1 MDLAVILDYV
11 SALCAGVL
19 ALLVAVHAGR
29 SVSRWLFVAGMT
41 VLAVERVFSGL
52 AFDSLLPGDRAYW
65 ELWRLLAM
73 GCAPGVWLA
82 FSMVYGR
89 GNAKEI
95 LRRWDLWLFG
105 AGLVPVLL
113 AVVFR
118 EGLLVFVGQAPA
130 ENQWVAGLGTP
141 GVVLYMI
148 FLVSLVVALM
158 NLERTY
164 RAAVGTMRWRIK
176 FMVLGLGMLFVVR
189 AYTSAE
195 ALIFHSLN
203 GRLHGI
209 NATGLILGCLL
220 IVRTLTRTGHFE
232 VGVYP
237 SRAVLSS
244 SVTVLLAGI
253 YLVLVGALAK
263 AMAFLPGGGSFEV
276 KALGVLVAMV
286 FLAMLLMSERLRAR
300 VNRFVSRHFR
310 RPVHD
315 YPRVW
320 RTFAETTTRCIES
333 GMLSEA
339 VARLVS
345 DVFQALSVTV
355 WLTDE
360 SRTRLRFAASTSQFE
375 TAAVETELLAAESAR
390 LIQALR
396 NHPEPIDIETAR
408 QPWAAALR
416 QLHPDEFKK
425 GGHRVCAPLLAGE
438 DMLGLLLVG
447 DRVGGEQF
455 SGQDI
460 ELLKVIAEQV
470 GASLLNRHLAEQLAE
485 AKQFEAFQS
494 MAAFFVHDLKN
505 TASTL
510 SLMLKNLP
518 VHFDDPE
525 FRKDALGDI
534 ARTGKQL
541 EDLIGRLN
549 SLRQDFKVL
558 SVECDLNQLVT
569 DALQGQE
576 SIPGVEVVKELH
588 PVPMVRL
595 DPTGMRTV
603 ITNLVLNARE
613 AVRSGGRI
621 VVKTGRNNGWA
632 TVAISDNGCGMA
644 PEFLRDKL
652 FRPFQT
658 TKKNGVGIGL
668 FHCKRIIEAHHG
680 RIDVESQNG
689 KGTAFRVSL
698 PVTG

>member
-1 MDLAVILDYV
+1 MDTSVILDYL
-11 SALCAGVL
+11 SALCAAVL
-19 ALLVAVHAGR
+19 ALIVAVRAGR
-29 SVSRWLFVAGMT
+29 SVPRWLFVAGMAG
-41 VLAVERVFSGL
+41 LALERVFSAL
-52 AFDSLLPGDRAYW
+52 AVDSVLLEDKAYW
-65 ELWRLLAM
+65 EVWRLLALS
-73 GCAPGVWLA
+73 CLPGVWVG
-82 FSMVYGR
+82 FSLVYGR
-89 GNAKEI
+89 GNAGEL
-95 LRRWDLWLFG
+95 LRRWYLWLF
-105 AGLVPVLL
+105 AAALAPVLL
-113 AVVFR
+113 AAVFR
-118 EGLLVFVGQAPA
+118 EGLLTYVGATPQD
-130 ENQWVAGLGTP
+130 NHWVLGLGRP
-141 GVVLYMI
+141 GVVLYMM

-195 ALIFHSLN
+195 ALIFHTVNL
-203 GRLHGI
+203 RLHGI
-209 NATGLILGCLL
+209 NGVALILASAL
-220 IVRTLTRTGHFE
+220 VMRTLTRSGHFE
-232 VGVYP
+232 VSVYP
-237 SRAVLSS
+237 SRAVLNS

-263 AMAFLPGGGSFEV
+263 AMAFLPGGGSFEA

-286 FLAMLLMSERLRAR
+286 ILAMLLMSDRLRAR
-300 VNRFVSRHFR
+300 VNHFVSRHFR

-320 RTFAETTTRCIES
+320 RTFAEATARCLE
-333 GMLSEA
+333 GQMLTEA

-375 TAAVETELLAAESAR
+375 AGAVETGLPAGESAQV
-390 LIQALR
+390 LQGLR
-396 NHPEPIDIETAR
+396 KQSEPVDIETAR

-425 GGHRVCAPLLAGE
+425 GGHRVCAPILAGE
-438 DMLGLLLVG
+438 DILGIILIG

-460 ELLKVIAEQV
+460 ELLKAIAEQA
-470 GASLLNRHLAEQLAE
+470 GASLLNRQLAERLAE
-485 AKQFEAFQS
+485 AKQFEAFQT

-505 TASTL
+505 TAATL

-525 FRKDALGDI
+525 FRQDALGDI

-549 SLRQDFKVL
+549 LLRQEFKVL
-558 SVECDLNQLVT
+558 SVECDLNELVT
-569 DALQGQE
+569 DALQGQDDT
-576 SIPGVEVVKELH
+576 PGVEVVKELH

-613 AVRSGGRI
+613 AVGRAGRI
-621 VVKTGRNNGWA
+621 VVATGRSNGWA
-632 TVAISDNGCGMA
+632 TVAVSDNGCGMA
-644 PEFLRDKL
+644 PEFLRDRL

-668 FHCKRIIEAHHG
+668 FHCKRIVEAHHG
-680 RIDVESQNG
+680 RIDVESQDG

-698 PVTG
+698 PVSG